1 MNLTLLHWT
10 GGMLMGR
17 RDAYIEH
24 LTQVPLF
31 SACSR
36 DELRRLA
43 RRTTDI
49 PVSEGHVLVKEG
61 DRGLEFF
68 VIVSGRAKVSRR
80 GRKVGELGPGDFFG
94 ELALLID
101 SERNATITAVTPMEA
116 IVLSRREFEAAM
128 ADAPRMTRKI
138 MAGMARRLADFD
150 SKV

>member
-1 MNLTLLHWT
+1 MA
-10 GGMLMGR
+10 R

-31 SACSR
+31 RACSR
-36 DELRRLA
+36 DELGKLA

-49 PVSEGHVLVKEG
+49 PVPEGHVLVKEG
-61 DRGLEFF
+61 ERGLEFF
-68 VIVSGRAKVSRR
+68 VIVNGRAKVSRR

-101 SERNATITAVTPMEA
+101 ADRNATVTALTPMEA
-116 IVLSRREFEAAM
+116 IVLSRREFEAAL

-138 MAGMARRLADFD
+138 MSGMAQRLADLD
-150 SKV
+150 SRV

>member
-1 MNLTLLHWT
+1 
-10 GGMLMGR
+10 MGR

-36 DELRRLA
+36 DELEKLA
-43 RRTTDI
+43 KRTTDI
-49 PVSEGHVLVKEG
+49 PIAEGHVLVKEG

-68 VIVSGRAKVSRR
+68 VIVSGLAKVSRR

-101 SERNATITAVTPMEA
+101 SNRNATVTALTPMEA
-116 IVLSRREFEAAM
+116 IVLSRREFEAAL

-138 MAGMARRLADFD
+138 MAGMARRLAEFD
-150 SKV
+150 SKF

>member
-1 MNLTLLHWT
+1 
-10 GGMLMGR
+10 MGR

-36 DELRRLA
+36 DELEKLA
-43 RRTTDI
+43 KRTTDI
-49 PVSEGHVLVKEG
+49 PIAEGHVLVKEG
-61 DRGLEFF
+61 ERGLEFF
-68 VIVSGRAKVSRR
+68 VIVTGRAKVSRK

-101 SERNATITAVTPMEA
+101 SNRNATVTALTPMEA
-116 IVLSRREFEAAM
+116 IVLSRREFEAAL

-138 MAGMARRLADFD
+138 MAGMARRLAEFD
-150 SKV
+150 SKF

>member
-1 MNLTLLHWT
+1 MA
-10 GGMLMGR
+10 R

-36 DELRRLA
+36 DELRKLS

-49 PVSEGHVLVKEG
+49 PVAEGHVLVKEG

-101 SERNATITAVTPMEA
+101 TERNATVAALTPMEA
-116 IVLSRREFEAAM
+116 IVLSRREFDAAL
-128 ADAPRMTRKI
+128 ADAPRMTRRI
-138 MAGMARRLADFD
+138 MAGMARRLAEFA
-150 SKV
+150 SKL

>member
-1 MNLTLLHWT
+1 MA
-10 GGMLMGR
+10 R
-17 RDAYIEH
+17 RDAYIDH

-36 DELRRLA
+36 DELRKLA

-49 PVSEGHVLVKEG
+49 PIAEGQQLVREG
-61 DRGLEFF
+61 NPGLEFF
-68 VIVSGRAKVSRR
+68 VIVSGRARVSRN

-101 SERNATITAVTPMEA
+101 ANRNATVTAATPMEA
-116 IVLSRREFEAAM
+116 IVLSRREFEAAL
-128 ADAPRMTRKI
+128 AEAPRMTRKI
-138 MAGMARRLADFD
+138 MAGMARRLAEFD

>member
-1 MNLTLLHWT
+1 
-10 GGMLMGR
+10 MGR
-17 RDAYIEH
+17 RDAYIDH
-24 LTQVPLF
+24 LARVPLF

-36 DELRRLA
+36 DELRRLS
-43 RRTTDI
+43 RHTTDI
-49 PVSEGHVLVKEG
+49 PIAEGHVLVREG

-68 VIVSGRAKVSRR
+68 VIVDGQAKITRR

-101 SERNATITAVTPMEA
+101 SQRNATITAITPMEA
-116 IVLSRREFEAAM
+116 IVLSRREFEAAL

-138 MAGMARRLADFD
+138 MAGMAARLAELD

>member
-1 MNLTLLHWT
+1 MA
-10 GGMLMGR
+10 R

-31 SACSR
+31 SACSK
-36 DELRRLA
+36 DELRKVA
-43 RRTTDI
+43 TRTADI
-49 PVSEGHVLVKEG
+49 PIAEGHVLCREG
-61 DRGLEFF
+61 ERGLEFF
-68 VIVSGRAKVSRR
+68 VIVNGRAKVTRK

-101 SERNATITAVTPMEA
+101 ADRNATVTALTPMEA
-116 IVLSRREFEAAM
+116 IVLSRRDFEAAL

-138 MAGMARRLADFD
+138 MQGMARRLAAFD

>member
-1 MNLTLLHWT
+1 MPAMA
-10 GGMLMGR
+10 G

-31 SACSR
+31 SACSK
-36 DELRRLA
+36 DELRKLS

-49 PVSEGHVLVKEG
+49 PIAEGHVLVKEG

-68 VIVSGRAKVSRR
+68 VIVSGRAKVSRK

-101 SERNATITAVTPMEA
+101 ADRNATVAALTPMEA
-116 IVLSRREFEAAM
+116 IVLSRREFEAAL

-138 MAGMARRLADFD
+138 MSGMARRLAEYD
-150 SKV
+150 SRV

>member
-1 MNLTLLHWT
+1 MA
-10 GGMLMGR
+10 G

-24 LTQVPLF
+24 LTHVSLF
-31 SACSR
+31 SGCTR
-36 DELRRLA
+36 DELRKLS

-49 PVSEGHVLVKEG
+49 PVAEGHVLVKEG

-68 VIVSGRAKVSRR
+68 VIVSGRAKVSRK

-94 ELALLID
+94 ELSLLID
-101 SERNATITAVTPMEA
+101 ADRNATVTAVTPMEA
-116 IVLSRREFEAAM
+116 IVLSRREFEAAL

-138 MAGMARRLADFD
+138 MSGMARRLAEYD

>member
-1 MNLTLLHWT
+1 MA
-10 GGMLMGR
+10 R

-24 LTQVPLF
+24 LTHVSLF
-31 SACSR
+31 SACSQE
-36 DELRRLA
+36 ELRKLS

-49 PVSEGHVLVKEG
+49 PIAEGHVLVKEG

-101 SERNATITAVTPMEA
+101 TERNATVAALTPMEA
-116 IVLSRREFEAAM
+116 IVLSRREFDAAL
-128 ADAPRMTRKI
+128 ADAPCMTRRI
-138 MAGMARRLADFD
+138 MAGMARRLAEFD
-150 SKV
+150 SKL